1 MRMPQLPCLLLA
13 CGLVATGC
21 NRAEREAN
29 ADLTKEQVKAV
40 AARASEQLADSWL
53 TTKIQAQYFA
63 DENVKVRHINVSTR
77 DGVVTLT
84 GFVDSAAERQEALE
98 IARNTDG
105 VKTLND
111 RLTQTAGSPDTRAVA
126 TSGAT
131 EVAASPAA
139 AVPSVDDAQVTAR
152 VQSKFFVDERVKER
166 RIGVDTRNG
175 IVTLSGE
182 VASEDERGQALLLA
196 RTTEGVERVEDHLTV
211 NVGNVANSAQG
222 TPNPAAPPPR
232 DDATLATTIQA
243 KFFVD
248 PEVKANVVEVSVKD
262 GVVLLQGTVTGAPAH
277 QQALAIARSTEGVV
291 QVVDRLTVAK
301 KGR

>member
-1 MRMPQLPCLLLA
+1 M
-13 CGLVATGC
+13 
-21 NRAEREAN
+21 
-29 ADLTKEQVKAV
+29 
-40 AARASEQLADSWL
+40 
-53 TTKIQAQYFA
+53 
-63 DENVKVRHINVSTR
+63 RHINVSTR